1 MHNRGSQSIKVK
13 ERVKEPVA
21 LCRFFHENRHL
32 LGLLK
37 QPEPVVLCFWKKK
50 ILPKTR
56 NCQFF
61 KNSKNPPT
69 FPPGLVILLSNCV
82 MW

>member
-1 MHNRGSQSIKVK
+1 
-13 ERVKEPVA
+13 
-21 LCRFFHENRHL
+21 